1 MEETNSMKRISKILA
16 GVLAIATLSFSS
28 SSYSATTVIP
38 TARLVNRTQLELE
51 WSGRKTIVPVD
62 SLNAQILD
70 GVNCQKG
77 TVEPRQTL
85 SGQRFFGNRALAVD
99 PLTGNVAVGV
109 VMQDCFDTFTSAVFV
124 IDPQSPGTYAIYRA
138 QVPGA
143 RPLGDQGSTFPL
155 NAIERVR
162 YLDGDLLVRNGST
175 AVESKA
181 LLVFTPGTTPA
192 GKFAGCVVLA
202 QGEGRSLC
210 PAVR

>member
-1 MEETNSMKRISKILA
+1 MKRISKLIA
-16 GVLAIATLSFSS
+16 GVLAVASVSFSS
-28 SSYSATTVIP
+28 LSHSATPIVP
-38 TARLVNRTQLELE
+38 TARLLNNRTQLELE
-51 WSGRKTIVPVD
+51 WSGRKTTVNAN

-70 GVNCQKG
+70 GVNCQRG

-85 SGQRFFGNRALAVD
+85 SGQRFFSNRALAVD

-109 VMQDCFDTFTSAVFV
+109 VMQDCLETFTSAVFV
-124 IDPQSPGTYAIYRA
+124 IDPQAPGSYAIYRV

-143 RPLGDQGSTFPL
+143 RALGDEFSTFPL
-155 NAIERVR
+155 NSIERVR
-162 YLDGDLLVRNGST
+162 YLDGALLVRNGST

-181 LLVFTPGTTPA
+181 LLVFTSGTTPA

-210 PAVR
+210 PTERR